1 MQAQRL
7 VRTLTDAASISPL
20 AGWRVCQ
27 VLQGLL
33 PVVGELNRGGAL
45 VQLLVELAGEYGA
58 TINIPECLQPKMKG
72 STVLAKNLR
81 ALKALSPHP
90 TELARQAQEQA
101 LTILKTNPS

>member
-33 PVVGELNRGGAL
+33 PVVGELSRGGAL
-45 VQLLVELAGEYGA
+45 VQLLAHLVGEYGVSVE
-58 TINIPECLQPKMKG
+58 IPEVLRPKMKG

-81 ALKALSPHP
+81 ALSALGPCP
-90 TELARQAQEQA
+90 TGLAHQALEQA
-101 LTILKTNPS
+101 LAISDEE